1 MRLSGVYDEG
11 GHSAVRRETKEKAK
25 ILTGN
30 LSKMIDNE
38 IYLR

>member
-1 MRLSGVYDEG
+1 MRLSGVYGEV
-11 GHSAVRRETKEKAK
+11 GHSAVHREFKEKVK

-30 LSKMIDNE
+30 LSKVIDNE